1 MIDCRAHYNDRRQSG
16 DQGPS
21 LFPAGADQPTGHP
34 PAPSTGIAELES
46 RLCRAGGFGRS
57 EHQALAVVG
66 VVLVGIA
73 ITEHPLPLLLK
84 ILRPIKAASTVGAEW
99 DHSASPSHPQRE
111 NIETGCRM
119 LYRVLAHGLEQ
130 PGGSAAPGSVGSAL
144 TRRKWRRFSPPL
156 THFLLRSPPRY
167 WDHPE
172 VGVVLRP
179 SDSVHAWNPGNKFPA
194 RSKRTKHF
202 IGNFDTL
209 APFTATSCLRICP

>member
-144 TRRKWRRFSPPL
+144 TRRKWRRFPPPL
-156 THFLLRSPPRY
+156 TPYLAATRNSATVKPAF
-167 WDHPE
+167 
-172 VGVVLRP
+172 
-179 SDSVHAWNPGNKFPA
+179 AINA
-194 RSKRTKHF
+194 RSVPR
-202 IGNFDTL
+202 
-209 APFTATSCLRICP
+209 AT